1 MPEKGT
7 EERKNKCSERN
18 ISTQKCTL
26 GTNLLSE
33 LMYNLGQRQ
42 CDKIMKIQ
50 YNSKSNWN
58 LDSSYNSFIMD

>member
-50 YNSKSNWN
+50 YNSKSN
-58 LDSSYNSFIMD
+58 

>member
-1 MPEKGT
+1 MKKGQ
-7 EERKNKCSERN
+7 KKERN

-33 LMYNLGQRQ
+33 LMYNIGERR

-58 LDSSYNSFIMD
+58 FDSSYNSIKMN